1 MTSAPLTA
9 PVAASVRDPLGSDVD
24 DRLVVW
30 TATPD
35 PAVERT
41 SWPVARHTRRLPVGW
56 PIGLAVAGWPLWW
69 ALGVTNVVLP
79 LLAVPLAWHL
89 VRQGGVRVPPAFWVW
104 ALFLGLVAVSGVAI
118 DVDVSGTATPEG
130 LGRYLAFV
138 LRLLNYLAVT
148 VVLLFLGNT
157 SERDL
162 PRARVIAWTCWL
174 GVSCVLLGLLAL
186 VLPDGQFSTLAT
198 RVLPG
203 GLLDDGAAVARLAQV
218 QPVLGDPSPRPA
230 APFAYT
236 NAWGHTL
243 ALLVVWLVAWWGAVG
258 GGARRWAL
266 AVLLSLAAWP
276 IVFSLNRGMW
286 MGLGLAVVLVA
297 VRLALRG
304 RVRALVGV
312 LLATSIGAVA
322 FVSSPLQDVVTARFD
337 AQHSNDVRGSL
348 LQTALDSAAQSP
360 VVGFGTT
367 RRTLG
372 SGASIAVGPSE
383 ACPRCGSRTIGSTG
397 QVTLLL
403 ISQGFLG
410 AALYFAFLGAAI
422 WRFARDH
429 SVLGLAGT
437 TVVVLEIFFSFFYSA
452 LTVPLLITFVSI
464 GLLWRNDQL
473 RREARPA

>member
-1 MTSAPLTA
+1 
-9 PVAASVRDPLGSDVD
+9 VA
-24 DRLVVW
+24 
-30 TATPD
+30 
-35 PAVERT
+35 
-41 SWPVARHTRRLPVGW
+41 
-56 PIGLAVAGWPLWW
+56 I
-69 ALGVTNVVLP
+69 
-79 LLAVPLAWHL
+79 
-89 VRQGGVRVPPAFWVW
+89 
-104 ALFLGLVAVSGVAI
+104 SGIAI

-130 LGRYLAFV
+130 LGRYLSFV

-157 SERDL
+157 TERDL

-186 VLPDGQFSTLAT
+186 VLPDGQFPTLAT

-203 GLLDDGAAVARLAQV
+203 GLLDDGASVARLAQV
-218 QPVLGDPSPRPA
+218 QPVLGDASPRPA
-230 APFAYT
+230 GPFSYT

-243 ALLVVWLVAWWGAVG
+243 ALLLVWLVAWWGAVG
-258 GGARRWAL
+258 GGVRRWAL
-266 AVLLSLAAWP
+266 AVVLCAGAWP

-286 MGLGLAVVLVA
+286 LGLGLAVVIVA

-304 RVRALVGV
+304 RLRALVAV
-312 LLATSIGAVA
+312 LLATSIGAVG
-322 FVSSPLQDVVTARFD
+322 FVSSPLQDVVTARLD

-348 LQTALDSAAQSP
+348 LRTALDSASQSP

-410 AALYFAFLGAAI
+410 ALLYFAFLGAAV

-437 TVVVLEIFFSFFYSA
+437 TVVTLEIFFAFFYSA
-452 LTVPLLITFVSI
+452 LTVPLLITFLSI
-464 GLLWRNDQL
+464 GLLWRNDQI
-473 RREARPA
+473 RREVAST